1 MKLHCEKGFGSD
13 HHRQERGNAFT
24 LVELLVVIAILAILA
39 ALLLPALTRA
49 RGKAQTVTCLNNVRQ
64 VELACL
70 VYTDEFN
77 DRLPYNL
84 GENEINYFRKQ
95 NRYPNWST
103 PIMDWE
109 RHSDNTNSA
118 LLTEGGIGPYTG
130 RAARL
135 YKCPKDN
142 FVSDIQSGVGWS
154 ARVRSL
160 SMNAMVGDA
169 GTFSQ
174 SGANVNN
181 PGYRQFFKVTQV
193 PKPSEIFTFVE
204 EHPNSIGDGYFL
216 NKPDTF
222 LWLRLPASHH
232 NGGVNLSFTDGHVEM
247 HKWQS
252 ALTQPQVRP
261 GVAYLP
267 LKVWGADLGDFY
279 WLMFRT
285 TTESSPNNY
294 DSEHDGTYAWK

>member
-1 MKLHCEKGFGSD
+1 MKLECEKGFGSEVCRP
-13 HHRQERGNAFT
+13 RQREAFT
-24 LVELLVVIAILAILA
+24 LVELLVVVAILAILA
-39 ALLLPALTRA
+39 ALLLPAMAGA
-49 RGKAQTVTCLNNVRQ
+49 RGKAQAITCLNNVRQ

-95 NRYPNWST
+95 NRYLNWST

-109 RHSDNTNSA
+109 GHSDNTNA
-118 LLTEGGIGPYTG
+118 TLLTEGGIGPYTG
-130 RAARL
+130 RSARV
-135 YKCPKDN
+135 YKCPRDN
-142 FVSDIQSGVGWS
+142 FVSDIQARLGWS

-169 GTFSQ
+169 GLFSQ

-193 PKPSEIFTFVE
+193 TRPSEIFTFIE
-204 EHPNSIGDGYFL
+204 EYPNSVGDGYFL
-216 NKPDTF
+216 NKPDS
-222 LWLRLPASHH
+222 WQWARLPASHH
-232 NGGVNLSFTDGHVEM
+232 NGSVNLSFTDGHVER
-247 HKWQS
+247 HKWLLAS
-252 ALTQPQVRP
+252 TQPQVRP

-267 LKVWGADLGDFY
+267 IRVWKADRDFD
-279 WLMFRT
+279 WLMQRT
-285 TTESSPNNY
+285 STETSPDNY
-294 DSEHDGTYAWK
+294 DPGYPSTQAWK